1 MFFEKSIIKKTKHA
15 ESYFKAGICNLKLHR
30 YEEAFKYI
38 SKALELEPS
47 NIQWK
52 EQLEQCARH
61 LDKLNNHMVSKSSTE
76 EDLLREKLN
85 TDFNNP
91 KLHDRLAEVL
101 HKKGRWWQEVDTL
114 KNAIKL
120 DPSIPERYF
129 KLGTALEKMGR
140 FNEASIYY
148 KKGLEF
154 NKNMMLFGIMHS
166 DIRLNLMK
174 QTM

>member
-76 EDLLREKLN
+76 EDLLRKNLIQTLIIQN
-85 TDFNNP
+85 YTIDLLRFFI
-91 KLHDRLAEVL
+91 
-101 HKKGRWWQEVDTL
+101 KKGVGGR
-114 KNAIKL
+114 KL
-120 DPSIPERYF
+120 
-129 KLGTALEKMGR
+129 
-140 FNEASIYY
+140 
-148 KKGLEF
+148 
-154 NKNMMLFGIMHS
+154 
-166 DIRLNLMK
+166 IR
-174 QTM
+174 

>member
-1 MFFEKSIIKKTKHA
+1 MGEGIIVLWEINHKKTKHA

-76 EDLLREKLN
+76 EDLLRENLIQTLIIQNYTIDLLRFFIKRALVAGSWYAEKRNKIRSFN
-85 TDFNNP
+85 T
-91 KLHDRLAEVL
+91 
-101 HKKGRWWQEVDTL
+101 WTL
-114 KNAIKL
+114 FQTWH
-120 DPSIPERYF
+120 R
-129 KLGTALEKMGR
+129 
-140 FNEASIYY
+140 
-148 KKGLEF
+148 
-154 NKNMMLFGIMHS
+154 
-166 DIRLNLMK
+166 IRK
-174 QTM
+174 DGAF